1 VTGGRVPDVARIA
14 VLRAADGLG
23 DYLLTVPALAALKAA
38 YPDAELW
45 LLGLDWHA
53 TFLTG
58 RPGPVDQ
65 VVVLPRVP
73 GVSAPPDA
81 AVDAAE
87 VDRFVGWLRDQRL
100 DLALQLHGGG
110 RYSNPFLSRLGARV
124 TAGLRAPDAPPLDR
138 WVRYVHYQPEA
149 VRYLEAAALV
159 GAEPVGLVGGV
170 VPHLV
175 LTDAD
180 RAEAAAVLGGEPP
193 PGGLVALHPGAR
205 DLRRRW
211 PPERF
216 AAVGDALA
224 GAGRTVLVTGSGGER
239 EVVER
244 VVAGMWHPARPLVD
258 ALSLG
263 GLAALY
269 AACRLLVANDTGP
282 RLPHRGGV
290 LDRQPDQLRTA
301 GARPAPAADLL
312 DRVLP
317 GVRGGRGAPAVPR
330 ADRRAGLPARGA
342 VRHRCR
348 RRGDDRR
355 LRGPARLTG
364 LSWPAGPRPASG
376 GVPPAPGTPAR
387 C

>member
-1 VTGGRVPDVARIA
+1 MTGGRVPDVARIA

-65 VVVLPRVP
+65 VVVLPPVP

-87 VDRFVGWLRDQRL
+87 VDRFAGWLRDQRL

-110 RYSNPFLSRLGARV
+110 RYSNPFVSRLGARV
-124 TAGLRAPDAPPLDR
+124 TAGLRAPEAPPLDR
-138 WVRYVHYQPEA
+138 WMRYVHYQPEA
-149 VRYLEAAALV
+149 VRYLEAVALV
-159 GAEPVGLVGGV
+159 GAEPVGLVAGV
-170 VPHLV
+170 LPHLV
-175 LTDAD
+175 PTDAD
-180 RAEAAAVLGGEPP
+180 RSEAAAVLGGEPP
-193 PGGLVALHPGAR
+193 RGGLVALHPGAR
-205 DLRRRW
+205 DPRRRW

-224 GAGRTVLVTGSGGER
+224 GAGHTVLVTGSGGER

-244 VVAGMWHPARPLVD
+244 VVAGMRHPARPLVD

-282 RLPHRGGV
+282 RHLAEAVGCPTAAVYWIANLINFGPLVRDRHRPLISWTVSCPVCGVDAVRRPFPAQAGGPGCPHQVPFVTDVGV
-290 LDRQPDQLRTA
+290 EEMI
-301 GARPAPAADLL
+301 AACEDLL
-312 DRVLP
+312 
-317 GVRGGRGAPAVPR
+317 G
-330 ADRRAGLPARGA
+330 
-342 VRHRCR
+342 
-348 RRGDDRR
+348 
-355 LRGPARLTG
+355 
-364 LSWPAGPRPASG
+364 
-376 GVPPAPGTPAR
+376 
-387 C
+387 